1 MRSELPAIM
10 KQGCRAVGL
19 DVPVVCMVRLV
30 PIIYSG

>member
-19 DVPVVCMVRLV
+19 DVPVVFMVRMIT
-30 PIIYSG
+30 IIYSG